1 MFTISKNGFIS
12 ITRGDSFKAPL
23 FINHGTVMCPTRFMI
38 ARYPDAVLYVGI
50 MEPHQIFEEATIKQI
65 YTSKSE
71 INEYGDVLIKLRPEE
86 TEYLLPGKYYYEV
99 KLDIGDGVLDTIIP
113 KTEFF
118 ILN

>member
-1 MFTISKNGFIS
+1 MFTISKNGFVS

-23 FINHGTVMCPTRFMI
+23 FINGGTAMCPARLTLS
-38 ARYPDAVLYVGI
+38 RYPDANLYVGI
-50 MEPHQIFEEATIKQI
+50 MEPHQIFEEAIIRQI

-71 INEYGDVLIKLRPEE
+71 INRYGDVLIKLRPEE

-118 ILN
+118 ILD